1 MSMFGLGTVLLISAV
16 TGKYGVAGAVSAVG
30 SLGYAFTSPRVAR
43 AVDSHGQRRVLL
55 PLLTV
60 FAVATALLI
69 AAVELRLP
77 TWAFFVPG
85 AIAGSAM
92 PSLGAMV
99 RARWSVLL
107 AGSPRL
113 HAAFSFESVA
123 DELCFIVGPAAVTL
137 LATEVFPASGVG
149 VAAVLCL
156 LGTLWFAAER
166 GTEPA
171 VVRPERPASHG
182 SGTARAAGRAV
193 RGAPAPGLVVLAPVY
208 LLLGAMFVSID
219 LSTVAFA
226 QHFGHKPLAGFIL
239 GTYAFGSAT
248 GGIWYGIQA
257 VAGIGA
263 RRGSRSA
270 LALTVLGVATF
281 WAQPNLITLTCGIYL
296 CGLAIAP
303 TLIAGFSLL
312 EAQARPGRRTEAM
325 SWLSSGIAVGVAA
338 GASVVGFVIDA
349 HGPRFG
355 YAFAALCG
363 AASAATCLAGLA
375 AWLRPACPAGARPGL
390 RGVLGVFAGQGQHLG
405 DVPGRVVV
413 GEDRPG
419 RVAGVPAPAAHSIR
433 AAEGTASSGFM
444 MSGGPGG
451 PNPLIPHSAQVAG
464 MNCIG
469 PQRARAG
476 RAVVGA
482 VAALDLTDRGQH
494 RPGHPRAVL
503 RGRGLEEVQVVG
515 GRARR
520 DVRGNW
526 LLARRHQA
534 VGNQVHHLAALPD
547 NGLDLGHQ
555 RGQAGAG
562 RRADQHGEV
571 LRQPQLRGPGEVH
584 DRVRAGHAQRG
595 RLRRTAVAPGS
606 RPTPDRT
613 ARQRGAACVPPRPC

>member
-1 MSMFGLGTVLLISAV
+1 MTGIDDASKPASRSPAGLLTRPLRPYAEIFEIPGAWRFSTAAIIGRMPMSMFGLGTVLLISAV
-16 TGKYGVAGAVSAVG
+16 TGKYGVAGAVSAAG

-55 PLLTV
+55 PLLAV
-60 FAVATALLI
+60 FATATALLI
-69 AAVELRLP
+69 VAVQLQLP

-85 AIAGSAM
+85 AIAGATM
-92 PSLGAMV
+92 PSLGTMV

-149 VAAVLCL
+149 VAALLCL

-171 VVRPERPASHG
+171 VVRPDRPAD
-182 SGTARAAGRAV
+182 RAGRAGRRAGRV
-193 RGAPAPGLVVLAPVY
+193 RGAAAPGLVVLAPVY

-239 GTYAFGSAT
+239 ATYAFGSAT
-248 GGIWYGIQA
+248 GGIWYG
-257 VAGIGA
+257 
-263 RRGSRSA
+263 SRQWRAPIEKRFAFS

-312 EAQARPGRRTEAM
+312 EAQAKPGRRTEAM
-325 SWLSSGIAVGVAA
+325 SWLSSSIAIGLAA

-363 AASAATCLAGLA
+363 AASAATCLAGLDR
-375 AWLRPACPAGARPGL
+375 LRPVDG
-390 RGVLGVFAGQGQHLG
+390 
-405 DVPGRVVV
+405 
-413 GEDRPG
+413 
-419 RVAGVPAPAAHSIR
+419 PAPARS
-433 AAEGTASSGFM
+433 
-444 MSGGPGG
+444 
-451 PNPLIPHSAQVAG
+451 
-464 MNCIG
+464 
-469 PQRARAG
+469 
-476 RAVVGA
+476 
-482 VAALDLTDRGQH
+482 
-494 RPGHPRAVL
+494 
-503 RGRGLEEVQVVG
+503 
-515 GRARR
+515 
-520 DVRGNW
+520 
-526 LLARRHQA
+526 
-534 VGNQVHHLAALPD
+534 
-547 NGLDLGHQ
+547 
-555 RGQAGAG
+555 
-562 RRADQHGEV
+562 
-571 LRQPQLRGPGEVH
+571 
-584 DRVRAGHAQRG
+584 
-595 RLRRTAVAPGS
+595 
-606 RPTPDRT
+606 
-613 ARQRGAACVPPRPC
+613 